1 MTNRSG
7 SGSGTTSGSSATGQ
21 DPALK
26 NCTPVER
33 NKNDT
38 ICNYCGL
45 LIKSE
50 CITRFKFH
58 LLHTNPHSNTKKCPR
73 VFSDIKEEIQEIL
86 HKKTKAKA
94 KKTIDIE
101 EIRVELCGTMGDN
114 QRYVIDEDNDDNDDD
129 DDDDDDDDND
139 VYMYLTDMLPNEQD
153 AYKVAVRVPKAIEWD
168 QQQHVNICG
177 KQA

>member
-1 MTNRSG
+1 MTSRSG
-7 SGSGTTSGSSATGQ
+7 SGIASGSNATGQ

-26 NCTPVER
+26 NCTLVER

-58 LLHTNPHSNTKKCPR
+58 LSHTDPHSNTKKCHR
-73 VFSDIKEEIQEIL
+73 VPPDITEEIQEIL

-94 KKTIDIE
+94 KKTVDIE
-101 EIRVELCGTMGDN
+101 EIRAELCGTMGDN
-114 QRYVIDEDNDDNDDD
+114 QRYVIDEDNDD
-129 DDDDDDDDND
+129 DDDDDDND
-139 VYMYLTDMLPNEQD
+139 VYMYPTDMLPNEQD
-153 AYKVAVRVPKAIEWD
+153 AYKVAVQVPKAIEWD